1 MLLLK
6 NLTISVS
13 HKKIIKDFS
22 YHFEAGKTYVIMGPN
37 GSGKSTLAFG
47 IMGHP
52 NYLISA
58 GDIYFNKEKITT
70 LTADKRAKRGL
81 FMSFQSPL
89 SLSGVTLFQLLKMA
103 LGKKIDPLSLKEDL
117 EKKAKELDLKD
128 DILNRSLNDSTSG
141 GEKKKIEVIQAVI
154 LKPKFVILD
163 EIDTGV
169 DVDALKK
176 IANFLEK
183 NKKNKTYV
191 IITHYQRI
199 LRYLKADRV
208 LVINKG
214 KLVKE
219 GDAQLAVSIE
229 KNGYTR
235 L

>member
-163 EIDTGV
+163 EIDTGA
-169 DVDALKK
+169 DVDSLKK
-176 IANFLEK
+176 IADFLEK